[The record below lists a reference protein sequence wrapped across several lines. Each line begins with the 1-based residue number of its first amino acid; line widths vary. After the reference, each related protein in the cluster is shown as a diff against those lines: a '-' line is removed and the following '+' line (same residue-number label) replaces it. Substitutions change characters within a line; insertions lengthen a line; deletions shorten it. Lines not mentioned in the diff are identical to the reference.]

1 MVIQW
6 EVANLMLQQLQLKN
20 WWKSKIVF
28 CKVIFF
34 PWIYLFPSPVFI
46 ELKTV
51 KLSINKLILHAK
63 FARTLPSRV
72 VWLRP
77 CQDYIRSWNM
87 RKYEDGVQSFI
98 KIRWKIWVLT
108 STYNIWGVRPPP
120 PPSGVS
126 GCAPAKIIT
135 YSENIVQMK
144 IAY

>member
-1 MVIQW
+1 MWKIW
-6 EVANLMLQQLQLKN
+6 SYSEKLQIWCCNSCN
-20 WWKSKIVF
+20 WRTDENQKLFFVKS
-28 CKVIFF
+28 FF
-34 PWIYLFPSPVFI
+34 FLGIYLFPSPVFI

-77 CQDYIRSWNM
+77 CQDYIISWNM

-120 PPSGVS
+120 PPLQ
-126 GCAPAKIIT
+126 GCQVVPQPR
-135 YSENIVQMK
+135 S
-144 IAY
+144 